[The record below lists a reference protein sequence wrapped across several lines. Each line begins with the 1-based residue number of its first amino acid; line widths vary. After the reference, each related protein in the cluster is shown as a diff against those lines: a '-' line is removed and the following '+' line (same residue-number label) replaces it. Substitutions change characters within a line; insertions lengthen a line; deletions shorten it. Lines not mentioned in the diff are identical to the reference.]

1 MNSMNILLILGL
13 FVVMYFFMI
22 RPQQQQQKKRV
33 EMLSNL
39 QKGSEVILRSGLHG
53 KIDSLD
59 NENKTM
65 TIDADGVYMTF
76 EQSAILS
83 IVALDKHVEAKPD
96 KREVKREEK
105 AVESEAPVEEAVAS
119 ETPAEDSATEA
130 KD

>member
-22 RPQQQQQKKRV
+22 RPQQQQQKKRAA
-33 EMLSNL
+33 MLAGI

-59 NENKTM
+59 AEKKTM

-76 EQSAILS
+76 EQSAILTV
-83 IVALDKHVEAKPD
+83 VALDKHVEAKPD
-96 KREVKREEK
+96 KHEVKREEK
-105 AVESEAPVEEAVAS
+105 TVEPTVAPEATKEEATTEQPS
-119 ETPAEDSATEA
+119 AEKEN
-130 KD
+130 